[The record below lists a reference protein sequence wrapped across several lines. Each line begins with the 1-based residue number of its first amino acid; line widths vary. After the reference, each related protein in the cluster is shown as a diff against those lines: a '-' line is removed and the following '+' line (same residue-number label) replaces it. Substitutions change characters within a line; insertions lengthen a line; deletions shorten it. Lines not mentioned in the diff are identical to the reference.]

1 MQTLDAITTRFGRD
15 MIRPLSA
22 GTAGIA
28 QPWRMKQ
35 ARRSPRYTT
44 QWGELSEVW

>member
-1 MQTLDAITTRFGRD
+1 MRTLDEINARFGRD

-22 GTAGIA
+22 GIA
-28 QPWRMKQ
+28 QPWRMRQ

-44 QWGELSEVW
+44 RWDELAEVQ